1 MIERLS
7 RRFRSIPISPV
18 PALLVLL
25 LCSLRPSYGQQPP
38 EAGDAK
44 ASEKP
49 AANDKPA
56 GQEIAPR
63 GQRMVREIKYS
74 DWRKFCFK
82 TPGTNMV
89 CRTTIR
95 GTFAT
100 GQSAVRIDLIE
111 REVEGAPRLQFFV
124 PVGLYL

>member
-1 MIERLS
+1 MIEQPFP
-7 RRFRSIPISPV
+7 RFRSSSISFSTG
-18 PALLVLL
+18 LLVLL
-25 LCSLRPSYGQQPP
+25 LYGGWEPTYGQQSSQT
-38 EAGDAK
+38 GGT
-44 ASEKP
+44 KP
-49 AANDKPA
+49 NEKPA
-56 GQEIAPR
+56 GQEFAPR
-63 GQRMVREIKYS
+63 GQRMAREIKYS